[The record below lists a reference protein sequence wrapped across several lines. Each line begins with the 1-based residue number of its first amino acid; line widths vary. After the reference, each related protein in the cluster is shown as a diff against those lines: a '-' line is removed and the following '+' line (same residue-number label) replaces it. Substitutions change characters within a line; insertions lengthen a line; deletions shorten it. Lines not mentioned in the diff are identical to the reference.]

1 MRHHSL
7 KAEVYKKRSFH
18 QGRTSLS
25 AIEDF
30 QSSRFGCSRNI
41 KFLDIMLNKKGQI
54 DKIITAFPVLL
65 LVFLL
70 MGIFIFLS
78 FSVKVIKK
86 PAFPEII
93 LEDQFIEKNNI
104 LLKEVEI
111 DNKKY
116 SVIEGLYSIGYI
128 DGPQQQ
134 NEKERNFYSKFTPQ
148 LVKLASESC
157 LILLTSKN
165 YIFVHKG
172 IFDLG
177 NKDRVISDYK
187 ASGKLRHLNLIINEK
202 DSFIDYYYGGCI
214 N

>member
-1 MRHHSL
+1 M
-7 KAEVYKKRSFH
+7 
-18 QGRTSLS
+18 
-25 AIEDF
+25 
-30 QSSRFGCSRNI
+30 I
-41 KFLDIMLNKKGQI
+41 KIMLNKNGQI
-54 DKIITAFPVLL
+54 DKLITAFPVLL

-78 FSVKVIKK
+78 FSIKVIKK

-104 LLKEVEI
+104 LLEEVEI

-128 DGPQQQ
+128 NGPQQQ
-134 NEKERNFYSKFTPQ
+134 NEKERNFYSKLIPQ

-177 NKDRVISDYK
+177 NKDRVISNYK
-187 ASGKLRHLNLIINEK
+187 VSGKLRHLNLIIDGK
-202 DSFIDYYYGGCI
+202 DSFIEYYYGGCI